1 MRVAI
6 AHDWLTG
13 MRGGEAVLEAIVD
26 LFPKAELF
34 TLLYIPNS
42 VSPTI
47 SVLKRHTSFIQKIPG
62 AARRYRYALPLFPR
76 AIESFDLSGFDLVI
90 SSSHC
95 VAKGIR
101 KPAGAKHLSYV
112 HAPMRYFWTRYDDYF
127 GPGRASLLVR
137 AAAKLA
143 ASKMREWDKQSCR
156 GVDRFIA
163 NSHFIAKQIQ
173 EIYGRNSGVIH
184 PFADVSRFL
193 GLNRVAGRHYL
204 MVSALVPYKRI
215 DLAIQSFNRLRLPLL
230 IVGQGPELH
239 RLKKIAGPTVEFLGA
254 ISNKAIADLYSKCRA
269 FVFPGIED
277 FGITPLEAMAA
288 GAPVVAFGQGGVTE
302 TVTPE
307 TGVFFNEQT
316 VESLVAA
323 IERVERSPKS
333 FDPISCR
340 LRAQQFSKERFQ
352 REFQNEVNSLLG
364 VSTVSPS
371 GLLDPAGLRRD
382 GSTSRPAEVAAP

>member
-13 MRGGEAVLEAIVD
+13 MRGGEAVLEAIIE

-76 AIESFDLSGFDLVI
+76 AIESFDLEGFDLVI

-101 KPAGAKHLSYV
+101 KPQGAQHLSYV
-112 HAPMRYFWTRYDDYF
+112 HAPMRYFWTRYEDYF
-127 GPGRASLLVR
+127 GPGRASFPVR
-137 AAAKLA
+137 VAAKLA
-143 ASKMREWDKQSCR
+143 APRIREWDRKSCE
-156 GVDRFIA
+156 GVDRFVA
-163 NSHFIAKQIQ
+163 NSHFIARQIQ
-173 EIYGRNSGVIH
+173 DIYGRDSGVIH
-184 PFADVSRFL
+184 PFADLTRFL
-193 GLNRVAGRHYL
+193 GLNRQPGRHYL
-204 MVSALVPYKRI
+204 MVSALVPYKRMDI
-215 DLAIQSFNRLRLPLL
+215 AIQAFNRLRLPLL
-230 IVGQGPELH
+230 IVGQGPELN
-239 RLKKIAGPTVEFLGA
+239 RLKKMAGPTVEFLGSM
-254 ISNKAIADLYSKCRA
+254 SNRTIADLYSKCRA

-288 GAPVVAFGQGGVTE
+288 GAPVIALGQGGVTE
-302 TVTPE
+302 TVTSE
-307 TGVFFNEQT
+307 TGVFFTEQT
-316 VESLVAA
+316 VESLIGA
-323 IERVERSPKS
+323 IERVERGSKV
-333 FDPISCR
+333 FDPIASR

-352 REFQNEVNSLLG
+352 REFQNEVNTLLG
-364 VSTVSPS
+364 HSVSTVSPAS
-371 GLLDPAGLRRD
+371 PSGLRRD
-382 GSTSRPAEVAAP
+382 ELTARPSVVASP